1 MNLFKV
7 VITAVLAT
15 LATLAFGVAS
25 IWAIWPS
32 AAEASAGIA
41 QHAGGWHGHAG
52 DHCSHF
58 SNDHVR
64 IGEAVISAG
73 LDLDDAQEASLR
85 VIATRVETLSDDL
98 RATCENTDLTS
109 LDGSLLGVETA
120 LALSAAAMGDI
131 RPLVTDFYAGLSEEQ
146 RATLHEHMQRHGR
159 HGRHGR
165 RGWHGSAHDGGTQD
179 AG

>member
-15 LATLAFGVAS
+15 LATLTFGVAA
-25 IWAIWPS
+25 IWAMWPS

-41 QHAGGWHGHAG
+41 KHATGWHGHAG
-52 DHCSHF
+52 DHCAHF
-58 SNDHVR
+58 DSQHVR

-73 LDLDDAQEASLR
+73 LDLDDDQEASLR

-98 RATCENTDLTS
+98 RSTCEVTDLTS

-120 LALSAAAMGDI
+120 LALSAAAMGEI

-146 RATLHEHMQRHGR
+146 RTTLHEHMQRHGR

-165 RGWHGSAHDGGTQD
+165 HSWHGSAHDGQTHN